1 MTCIVA
7 IAQNGIVYMASDH
20 AASDD
25 KTGWILARK
34 EPKVFKNG
42 QYGIAFTDSF
52 RMGQILQYMW
62 TPPKY
67 TPTKT
72 NSGLDKFM
80 RTKFID
86 SVKQAF
92 KDHGYGS
99 VGSASEEDTGGIFIV
114 GICGRLFTVDEDF
127 HVGENIVNY
136 MAEGSGG
143 MIALGALHALS
154 NGKDLPLAKA
164 KSAINKA
171 LSVASKFDPYTGA
184 PFNTF
189 IQQR

>member
-7 IAQNGIVYMASDH
+7 IAQNGTVYMGSDH
-20 AASDD
+20 AASDE
-25 KTGWILARK
+25 KTGWILSRK
-34 EPKVFKNG
+34 EPKVFKVG

-52 RMGQILQYMW
+52 RMGQILQYSW

-86 SVKQAF
+86 SVKVAF
-92 KDHGYGS
+92 KDGGYGS
-99 VGSASEEDTGGIFIV
+99 IGSSSEEDSGGIFIV
-114 GICGRLFTVDEDF
+114 GVCGRLFTIDEDF
-127 HVGENIVNY
+127 HVGENVVNY

-143 MIALGALHALS
+143 MIALGALHATKKQKNPRIRL
-154 NGKDLPLAKA
+154 KA
-164 KSAINKA
+164 ALEAATEFNMSVSA
-171 LSVASKFDPYTGA
+171 PYTY
-184 PFNTF
+184 
-189 IQQR
+189 IQV

>member
-7 IAQNGIVYMASDH
+7 IAQGGTVYMGSDH

-25 KTGWILARK
+25 KSGWILSRK
-34 EPKVFKNG
+34 DPKVFKVG

-52 RMGQILQYMW
+52 RMGQILQYNW
-62 TPPKY
+62 VPPKY
-67 TPTKT
+67 TSTKT

-92 KDHGYGS
+92 KDNGFGTI
-99 VGSASEEDTGGIFIV
+99 GGSEEDTGGIFIV
-114 GICGRLFTVDEDF
+114 GVEGRIFTIDEDF
-127 HVGENIVNY
+127 HVGENVVNY

-143 MIALGALHALS
+143 MFALGALHATKNQKNPRMRL
-154 NGKDLPLAKA
+154 KA
-164 KSAINKA
+164 ALEASAEFSM
-171 LSVASKFDPYTGA
+171 SVAP
-184 PFNTF
+184 PFTY
-189 IQQR
+189 IQV

>member
-7 IAQNGIVYMASDH
+7 IAQNGTVYMGSDH

-25 KTGWILARK
+25 KTGWILSRK
-34 EPKVFKNG
+34 EPKVFKVG
-42 QYGIAFTDSF
+42 QYGVAFTDSF
-52 RMGQILQYMW
+52 RMGQILQYNW

-92 KDHGYGS
+92 KDNGYGTI
-99 VGSASEEDTGGIFIV
+99 GGSEEDSGGIFIIGV
-114 GICGRLFTVDEDF
+114 EGRIFTIDEDF

-136 MAEGSGG
+136 MAEGSGAFF
-143 MIALGALHALS
+143 ALGALHATKNQKNPKMRL
-154 NGKDLPLAKA
+154 KA
-164 KSAINKA
+164 ALEASAEFSM
-171 LSVASKFDPYTGA
+171 SVSP
-184 PFNTF
+184 PFTY
-189 IQQR
+189 IQV

>member
-7 IAQNGIVYMASDH
+7 IAQNGVVYMGSDH

-25 KTGWILARK
+25 KTGWILSRK
-34 EPKVFKNG
+34 EPKCFKVG

-52 RMGQILQYMW
+52 RMGQILQYSW

-92 KDHGYGS
+92 KDNGYGS
-99 VGSASEEDTGGIFIV
+99 IGSASEEDTGGIFIV
-114 GICGRLFTVDEDF
+114 GVEGRIFTIDEDF
-127 HVGENIVNY
+127 HVGENVVNY

-143 MIALGALHALS
+143 MIALGALYATKNQKNPRLR
-154 NGKDLPLAKA
+154 L
-164 KSAINKA
+164 KSALEAATEFNM
-171 LSVASKFDPYTGA
+171 SVAAPYTY
-184 PFNTF
+184 
-189 IQQR
+189 IQV

>member
-1 MTCIVA
+1 M
-7 IAQNGIVYMASDH
+7 GSDH

-25 KTGWILARK
+25 KSGWILSRK
-34 EPKVFKNG
+34 EPKCFKVG

-52 RMGQILQYMW
+52 RMGQILQYSW
-62 TPPKY
+62 IPPKY

-92 KDHGYGS
+92 KDGGYGS
-99 VGSASEEDTGGIFIV
+99 IGSSSDEDTGGIFIV
-114 GICGRLFTVDEDF
+114 GVEGRIFTIDEDF
-127 HVGENIVNY
+127 HVGENVVNY

-143 MIALGALHALS
+143 QIALGALYATKNQKNPKLRLKAALEAATEF
-154 NGKDLPLAKA
+154 NM
-164 KSAINKA
+164 
-171 LSVASKFDPYTGA
+171 SVAAPYTY
-184 PFNTF
+184 
-189 IQQR
+189 IQV

>member
-7 IAQNGIVYMASDH
+7 IAQNGTVYMGADH
-20 AASDD
+20 AASDE

-34 EPKVFKNG
+34 DPKVFKVG

-52 RMGQILQYMW
+52 RMGQILQYSW
-62 TPPKY
+62 SPPKY

-86 SVKQAF
+86 SVKDAF
-92 KDHGYGS
+92 RSGGYGS
-99 VGSASEEDTGGIFIV
+99 QVSGQEDEGGIFIV
-114 GICGRLFTVDEDF
+114 GVEGRIFTIDEDF
-127 HVGENIVNY
+127 HVGENVVNY

-143 MIALGALHALS
+143 HIALGALHATKNQKNPKMRL
-154 NGKDLPLAKA
+154 KLALEA
-164 KSAINKA
+164 AAEFNMA
-171 LSVASKFDPYTGA
+171 VAP
-184 PFNTF
+184 PFTY
-189 IQQR
+189 IQV

>member
-7 IAQNGIVYMASDH
+7 IAQNGTVYMGSDH

-25 KTGWILARK
+25 KSGWIMSRK
-34 EPKVFKNG
+34 EPKVFKVG

-52 RMGQILQYMW
+52 RMGQILQYNW

-86 SVKQAF
+86 SVKVAF
-92 KDHGYGS
+92 KDHGFGDI
-99 VGSASEEDTGGIFIV
+99 GGNDEDTGGIFIV
-114 GICGRLFTVDEDF
+114 GLEGRIFVVDEDF
-127 HVGENIVNY
+127 HVGENLVNY

-143 MIALGALHALS
+143 MFALGALHATK
-154 NGKDLPLAKA
+154 NQKNPKMRIKLALEA
-164 KSAINKA
+164 AAEFSM
-171 LSVASKFDPYTGA
+171 SVAP
-184 PFNTF
+184 PFTY
-189 IQQR
+189 IQV

>member
-34 EPKVFKNG
+34 EPKVFKVG
-42 QYGIAFTDSF
+42 QYGVAFTDSF
-52 RMGQILQYMW
+52 RMGQILQYSW
-62 TPPKY
+62 NPPKY

-92 KDHGYGS
+92 KDNGYGS
-99 VGSASEEDTGGIFIV
+99 IGSSSDEDTGGIFIV
-114 GICGRLFTVDEDF
+114 GLEGRIFTIDEDF
-127 HVGENIVNY
+127 HVGENVVNY

-143 MIALGALHALS
+143 QIALGALYATKNQKNPRLRLKAALEAAS
-154 NGKDLPLAKA
+154 EFNMSV
-164 KSAINKA
+164 SA
-171 LSVASKFDPYTGA
+171 PYTY
-184 PFNTF
+184 
-189 IQQR
+189 IQV

>member
-7 IAQNGIVYMASDH
+7 IAQNGIVYMGSDH
-20 AASDD
+20 AASDE
-25 KTGWILARK
+25 KTGWILSRK
-34 EPKVFKNG
+34 EPKCFKVG
-42 QYGIAFTDSF
+42 QYGVAFTDSF
-52 RMGQILQYMW
+52 RMGQILQYSW

-92 KDHGYGS
+92 KDNGYGS
-99 VGSASEEDTGGIFIV
+99 IGSPSDEDTGGIFIV
-114 GICGRLFTVDEDF
+114 GVEGRIFTIDEDF
-127 HVGENIVNY
+127 HVGENVVNY

-143 MIALGALHALS
+143 QIALGALYATKNQKNPKLRLKAALEAATEF
-154 NGKDLPLAKA
+154 NM
-164 KSAINKA
+164 
-171 LSVASKFDPYTGA
+171 SVAAPYTY
-184 PFNTF
+184 
-189 IQQR
+189 IQV

>member
-7 IAQNGIVYMASDH
+7 IAQNGTVYMGSDH

-34 EPKVFKNG
+34 EPKCFKIG
-42 QYGIAFTDSF
+42 QYAIAFTDSF
-52 RMGQILQYMW
+52 RMGQILQYSW

-72 NSGLDKFM
+72 NSGLDKFL

-86 SVKQAF
+86 SIKVAF
-92 KDHGYGS
+92 KEHGFGDI
-99 VGSASEEDTGGIFIV
+99 GGTDEDTGGIFII
-114 GICGRLFTVDEDF
+114 GLEGRIFTIDEDF

-143 MIALGALHALS
+143 MIALGALHATKNQKNPRLRI
-154 NGKDLPLAKA
+154 KA
-164 KSAINKA
+164 A
-171 LSVASKFDPYTGA
+171 LEAASEFNMSVTP
-184 PFNTF
+184 PFTY
-189 IQQR
+189 IQV

>member
-7 IAQNGIVYMASDH
+7 IAQNGTVYMGSDH

-25 KTGWILARK
+25 KTGWIISRK
-34 EPKVFKNG
+34 EPKCFKVG

-52 RMGQILQYMW
+52 RMGQILQYSW

-86 SVKQAF
+86 SVKSAF
-92 KDHGYGS
+92 KDNGYGTI
-99 VGSASEEDTGGIFIV
+99 GSNSDEDSGGIFIV
-114 GICGRLFTVDEDF
+114 GLEGRIFTIDEDF
-127 HVGENIVNY
+127 HVGENVVNY

-143 MIALGALHALS
+143 QIALGALYATKNQKNPRLRIKAALEAAAEF
-154 NGKDLPLAKA
+154 NMA
-164 KSAINKA
+164 
-171 LSVASKFDPYTGA
+171 VAP
-184 PFNTF
+184 PFTY
-189 IQQR
+189 IQV

>member
-7 IAQNGIVYMASDH
+7 IAQNGTVYMGSDH

-25 KTGWILARK
+25 KSGWVMSRK
-34 EPKVFKNG
+34 EPKVFKVG

-52 RMGQILQYMW
+52 RMGQILQYSW

-86 SVKQAF
+86 SVKSAF
-92 KDHGYGS
+92 KEHGFGDI
-99 VGSASEEDTGGIFIV
+99 GGTDEDTGGIFIV
-114 GICGRLFTVDEDF
+114 GLEGRIFVVDEDF
-127 HVGENIVNY
+127 HVGENVVNY

-143 MIALGALHALS
+143 MFALGALHATKNQKNPKMRL
-154 NGKDLPLAKA
+154 KLALEA
-164 KSAINKA
+164 ASEFSM
-171 LSVASKFDPYTGA
+171 SVAP
-184 PFNTF
+184 PFTY
-189 IQQR
+189 IQV

>member
-7 IAQNGIVYMASDH
+7 IAQNGTVYMGSDH

-25 KTGWILARK
+25 KTGWILSRK
-34 EPKVFKNG
+34 EPKVFKVG

-52 RMGQILQYMW
+52 RMGQILQYAW

-92 KDHGYGS
+92 KDNGYGS
-99 VGSASEEDTGGIFIV
+99 IGSSSDEDTGGIFIV
-114 GICGRLFTVDEDF
+114 GLEGRIFTIDEDF

-143 MIALGALHALS
+143 QIALGALYATKNQKNPKLRLKAALEAAS
-154 NGKDLPLAKA
+154 EFNMA
-164 KSAINKA
+164 
-171 LSVASKFDPYTGA
+171 VAP
-184 PFNTF
+184 PFTY
-189 IQQR
+189 IQV

>member
-7 IAQNGIVYMASDH
+7 IAQNGTVYMGSDH

-25 KTGWILARK
+25 KTGWILSRK
-34 EPKVFKNG
+34 EPKCFKVG
-42 QYGIAFTDSF
+42 QYAIAFTDSF
-52 RMGQILQYMW
+52 RMGQILQYSW

-86 SVKQAF
+86 SVKAAF
-92 KDHGYGS
+92 KDGGYGS
-99 VGSASEEDTGGIFIV
+99 IGGSDEDTGGIFIV
-114 GICGRLFTVDEDF
+114 GLEGRIFTIDEDF
-127 HVGENIVNY
+127 HVGENVVNY

-143 MIALGALHALS
+143 QVALGALYATKNQKNPKLRLKAALEAAS
-154 NGKDLPLAKA
+154 EFNMA
-164 KSAINKA
+164 
-171 LSVASKFDPYTGA
+171 VAP
-184 PFNTF
+184 PFTY
-189 IQQR
+189 IQV

>member
-7 IAQNGIVYMASDH
+7 IAQNGVVYMGSDH

-25 KTGWILARK
+25 KTGWILSRK

-80 RTKFID
+80 RTKFVD
-86 SVKQAF
+86 SVKVTF

-99 VGSASEEDTGGIFIV
+99 IGSASEEDTGGIFIV
-114 GICGRLFTVDEDF
+114 GVCGRLFTIDEDF
-127 HVGENIVNY
+127 HVG
-136 MAEGSGG
+136 
-143 MIALGALHALS
+143 
-154 NGKDLPLAKA
+154 
-164 KSAINKA
+164 
-171 LSVASKFDPYTGA
+171 
-184 PFNTF
+184 
-189 IQQR
+189 

>member
-7 IAQNGIVYMASDH
+7 IAQNGTVYMGSDH

-25 KTGWILARK
+25 KSGWIIARK
-34 EPKVFKNG
+34 EPKCFKAG

-52 RMGQILQYMW
+52 RMGQILQYNW
-62 TPPKY
+62 NPPKY

-86 SVKQAF
+86 SVKEAF
-92 KDHGYGS
+92 RVNGYGS
-99 VGSASEEDTGGIFIV
+99 IVSGQEDVGGIFIV
-114 GICGRLFTVDEDF
+114 GVEGRIFTVDEDF
-127 HVGENIVNY
+127 HVGEAVVNY

-143 MIALGALHALS
+143 MFALGSLHTTKNQKNPKMRLKAALEAAAEFS
-154 NGKDLPLAKA
+154 M
-164 KSAINKA
+164 
-171 LSVASKFDPYTGA
+171 SVAP
-184 PFNTF
+184 PFTY
-189 IQQR
+189 IQV

>member
-7 IAQNGIVYMASDH
+7 IAQNGTVYMGSDH

-25 KTGWILARK
+25 KSGWIIPRK
-34 EPKVFKNG
+34 EPKCFKAG

-52 RMGQILQYMW
+52 RMGQILQYNW

-92 KDHGYGS
+92 KDNGFGTIGGS
-99 VGSASEEDTGGIFIV
+99 DEDTGGIFIV
-114 GICGRLFTVDEDF
+114 GVEGRVFTIDEDF
-127 HVGENIVNY
+127 HVGESVHNF

-143 MIALGALHALS
+143 QLALGALWATRNQKNPKMRIKAALEAAAEF
-154 NGKDLPLAKA
+154 NMA
-164 KSAINKA
+164 
-171 LSVASKFDPYTGA
+171 VAP
-184 PFNTF
+184 PFTY
-189 IQQR
+189 IQI

>member
-7 IAQNGIVYMASDH
+7 IAQGGTVYMGSDH

-25 KTGWILARK
+25 KSGWILSRK
-34 EPKVFKNG
+34 DPKVFKVG

-52 RMGQILQYMW
+52 RMGQILQYSW
-62 TPPKY
+62 VPPKY
-67 TPTKT
+67 TSTKT

-92 KDHGYGS
+92 KDSGFGTI
-99 VGSASEEDTGGIFIV
+99 GGSEEDTGGIFIV
-114 GICGRLFTVDEDF
+114 GIEGRIFTIDEDF
-127 HVGENIVNY
+127 HVGENVVNY

-143 MIALGALHALS
+143 MFALGALHATKNQKNPRMRL
-154 NGKDLPLAKA
+154 KA
-164 KSAINKA
+164 ALEASAEFSM
-171 LSVASKFDPYTGA
+171 SVAP
-184 PFNTF
+184 PFTY
-189 IQQR
+189 IQV

>member
-7 IAQNGIVYMASDH
+7 IAQNGTVYMGSDH

-25 KTGWILARK
+25 KSGWILSRR
-34 EPKVFKNG
+34 EPKVFKVG

-52 RMGQILQYMW
+52 RMGQILQYNW
-62 TPPKY
+62 IPPKY

-80 RTKFID
+80 RTKFVD

-92 KDHGYGS
+92 KDNGYGTI
-99 VGSASEEDTGGIFIV
+99 GGSEEDTGGIFIV
-114 GICGRLFTVDEDF
+114 GVEGRIFTIDEDF

-143 MIALGALHALS
+143 MFALGALHATKHQKNPKMRL
-154 NGKDLPLAKA
+154 KA
-164 KSAINKA
+164 ALEASAEFSM
-171 LSVASKFDPYTGA
+171 SVAP
-184 PFNTF
+184 PFTY
-189 IQQR
+189 IQV

>member
-7 IAQNGIVYMASDH
+7 IAQNGTVYMGSDH

-25 KTGWILARK
+25 KSGWIMSRK
-34 EPKVFKNG
+34 EPKVFKVG

-52 RMGQILQYMW
+52 RMGQILQYNW

-86 SVKQAF
+86 SVKVAF
-92 KDHGYGS
+92 KDHGFGDI
-99 VGSASEEDTGGIFIV
+99 GGTDEDTGGIFIV
-114 GICGRLFTVDEDF
+114 GLEGRIFVVDEDF
-127 HVGENIVNY
+127 HVGENVVNY

-143 MIALGALHALS
+143 MFALGALHATKNQKNPKMRL
-154 NGKDLPLAKA
+154 KLALEA
-164 KSAINKA
+164 ASEFSM
-171 LSVASKFDPYTGA
+171 SVAP
-184 PFNTF
+184 PFTY
-189 IQQR
+189 IQV

>member
-7 IAQNGIVYMASDH
+7 IAQNGTVYMGSDH

-25 KTGWILARK
+25 KSGWVMSRK
-34 EPKVFKNG
+34 EPKVFKVG

-52 RMGQILQYMW
+52 RMGQILQYSW

-86 SVKQAF
+86 SVKVAF
-92 KDHGYGS
+92 KDHGFGDI
-99 VGSASEEDTGGIFIV
+99 GGNDEDTGGIFIV
-114 GICGRLFTVDEDF
+114 GLEGRIFVVDEDF
-127 HVGENIVNY
+127 HVGENVVNY

-143 MIALGALHALS
+143 MFALGALHATKNQKNPKMRL
-154 NGKDLPLAKA
+154 KLALEA
-164 KSAINKA
+164 ASEFSM
-171 LSVASKFDPYTGA
+171 SVAP
-184 PFNTF
+184 PFTY
-189 IQQR
+189 IQV

>member
-7 IAQNGIVYMASDH
+7 IAQNGTVYMGSDH
-20 AASDD
+20 AASDE
-25 KTGWILARK
+25 KSGWVMSRK
-34 EPKVFKNG
+34 EPKVFKVG

-52 RMGQILQYMW
+52 RMGQILQYNW

-86 SVKQAF
+86 SVKVAF
-92 KDHGYGS
+92 KEHGFGDI
-99 VGSASEEDTGGIFIV
+99 GGTDEDTGGIFIV
-114 GICGRLFTVDEDF
+114 GLEGRIFVVDEDF
-127 HVGENIVNY
+127 HVGENVVNY

-143 MIALGALHALS
+143 MFALGALHATKNQKNPKMRL
-154 NGKDLPLAKA
+154 KLALEA
-164 KSAINKA
+164 ASEFSM
-171 LSVASKFDPYTGA
+171 SVAP
-184 PFNTF
+184 PFTY
-189 IQQR
+189 IQV